1 MVGALLLYLL
11 LVEQFETICTFR
23 RAQVRLSK
31 YAAVAD
37 KNGNLQCI
45 PPFAEGGGGVRE
57 GKGDEAVLWRNV
69 RVVYPLYSE
78 GSSRGSAAAN

>member
-11 LVEQFETICTFR
+11 LAEQFETICTFR

-31 YAAVAD
+31 YAAAARY

-45 PPFAEGGGGVRE
+45 PPSAEERGE
-57 GKGDEAVLWRNV
+57 GEGEKG
-69 RVVYPLYSE
+69 
-78 GSSRGSAAAN
+78 

>member
-11 LVEQFETICTFR
+11 LAEQFETICTFR

-31 YAAVAD
+31 YAAAAY

-45 PPFAEGGGGVRE
+45 PSPPAHGGGGERKERGE
-57 GKGDEAVLWRNV
+57 G
-69 RVVYPLYSE
+69 
-78 GSSRGSAAAN
+78 